1 MLSGLRSARIQEY
14 AEPVWREAVRS
25 QYHLTALEPEPQ
37 DLEGDPLPV
46 SDDDSRDELIVRP
59 KMEEALKTLIMK
71 RERWDEAHS
80 RGMLKALERTDPGML
95 IRLKTERRHIAE
107 GIAEQRHA
115 LALLSAKA
123 RKSKARN
130 ARKAERESRKRLIR
144 ARLDLN
150 RGRRVFSGPVCFH
163 VRVHNISSHYF
174 DSPNAWPTVKPIQDA
189 ATNTGIVWDDD
200 NNSCIPVTTFQGG
213 ERLGHDYVIDVLVT
227 EIGSSTVMDMDPFG
241 KYDDRFA
248 KMLVSGGRSIISAAG
263 GR

>member
-25 QYHLTALEPEPQ
+25 QYHLTALEPEAQ
-37 DLEGDPLPV
+37 DLGVDPFPV

-59 KMEEALKTLIMK
+59 KMEESLKMLIMK
-71 RERWDEAHS
+71 REQWDSTHS
-80 RGMLKALERTDPGML
+80 RSALRALERTDPGML
-95 IRLKTERRHIAE
+95 MRLRTERRHIAE

-115 LALLSAKA
+115 LAMLSAKT
-123 RKSKARN
+123 RKNKARN

-150 RGRRVFSGPVCFH
+150 RGRRVFSGPVLFH

-213 ERLGHDYVIDVLVT
+213 EQLGHDYVIDVLVV
-227 EIGSSTVMDMDPFG
+227 EIGNSMVMNVDPFSR
-241 KYDDRFA
+241 YEDRFA
-248 KMLVSGGRSIISAAG
+248 KMLVSGGRSIPEDGG